1 MHVFHI
7 RGISGILVLLLAI
20 VAALILLLLLPA
32 TFMMVLWNALVYESF
47 KGIQIGLYEGF
58 LLWGMV
64 AVLIKLIFKPQIQL
78 QFQSA
83 KTASRP
89 GSKDAKP
96 DAITMDA
103 ENAQNSQDA
112 STEESAAAAPVLDN
126 QQNEG

>member
-20 VAALILLLLLPA
+20 LAALVLLLLLPA
-32 TFMMVLWNALVYESF
+32 TFMMVLWNALVYEGL
-47 KGIQIGLYEGF
+47 KGVQIGLYEGF
-58 LLWGMV
+58 LLWGMA

-83 KTASRP
+83 KTAGLS
-89 GSKDAKP
+89 SDKNTKP
-96 DAITMDA
+96 DAVTMQADNA
-103 ENAQNSQDA
+103 EEAPA
-112 STEESAAAAPVLDN
+112 EEAAAPVLDN